1 MKPSSQR
8 QRARSLLLIA
18 ALFATS
24 GCELITGVDRNL
36 IDDGETASDG
46 RGSLGGY
53 KNGRVYGWAQIVD
66 QDAPVSVRIEVDGT
80 LADTVTADEPRQDL
94 VNKNL
99 HPTGNAG
106 FSVDIGPQADG
117 AQIRAFIDATDAEL
131 TNSPITVSN

>member
-8 QRARSLLLIA
+8 SLILIA
-18 ALFATS
+18 ALFIAS

-36 IDDGETASDG
+36 IDDGEAAADG
-46 RGSLGGY
+46 RGSLGGFN
-53 KNGRVYGWAQIVD
+53 NGRVNGWAQIVG
-66 QDAPVSVRIEVDGT
+66 QDAPVTVRIEVDGT
-80 LADTVTADEPRQDL
+80 LAESVTADQPRPDL
-94 VNKNL
+94 VEKDL

-106 FSVDIGPQADG
+106 FNVDIGPQADG